1 MGAGQSNEEKLN
13 MNMACSC
20 LFDALVGAI
29 TADHYLVRWQRLVSF
44 YE

>member
-13 MNMACSC
+13 MNMARSC

-29 TADHYLVRWQRLVSF
+29 MCRSLLGQMAAVGDFL
-44 YE
+44 